1 MLHDDRELFEQV
13 VLKTSEELG
22 IEPSIVEKD
31 YYVTLFLKMI
41 TKKQPDIIFK
51 GGTSLSKCYRLIN
64 RFSEDIDLNIE
75 STGHPTEGQRRHL
88 KESIVSVI
96 EQFCFT
102 LTNPDDI
109 RSRRDYNRYVVDYP
123 SVFGAGYLKQSLIV
137 ETSVYIRAYPSVKL
151 SASSFIYEYLSSQN
165 MEFLIAEH
173 DLAPFMLNVQKA
185 ERTFIDKIFAVG
197 DYYLDGKVSEHSR
210 HLYDLYKLLNII
222 QIDSDLAA
230 LMKDVREERKHHKT
244 CLSAQ
249 DGVDLQS
256 LLREIIRKDVYKK
269 DFEEITSSLLFEK
282 VDYKTVIE
290 ALGVIAGSN
299 LFD

>member
-41 TKKQPDIIFK
+41 MKKQPDIIFK

-96 EQFCFT
+96 EQFGFT

-151 SASSFIYEYLSSQN
+151 SASSFIYEYLFSQN
-165 MEFLIAEH
+165 MESLIAEH

-197 DYYLDGKVSEHSR
+197 DYYLAGTVSEHSR
-210 HLYDLYKLLNII
+210 HLYDLYKLLELVEIN
-222 QIDSDLAA
+222 SELAE
-230 LMKDVREERKHHKT
+230 LMKEVRQERKAHKT

-249 DGVDLQS
+249 DEIDLRR
-256 LLREIIRKDVYKK
+256 LLQEIIRKDAYKK
-269 DFEEITSSLLFEK
+269 DYEEITTSLLFEK
-282 VDYKTVIE
+282 VDYKIVLE
-290 ALGVIAGSN
+290 ALASIVDSK